1 MAKLFFQGIGIT
13 AMAAAVPKHI
23 INNYH
28 YTDHWSVEEI
38 KQVVD
43 KIGIFERRFADENTC
58 SSDLCF
64 AAAEKLITDNN
75 INRDEIDLLV
85 FLSQTPDYRMLLVP
99 LFYNIN
105 FN

>member
-43 KIGIFERRFADENTC
+43 KIGIFERRFADETPAH
-58 SSDLCF
+58 LIYVLH
-64 AAAEKLITDNN
+64 AAEKLI
-75 INRDEIDLLV
+75 NR
-85 FLSQTPDYRMLLVP
+85 Q
-99 LFYNIN
+99 
-105 FN
+105 

>member
-43 KIGIFERRFADENTC
+43 K
-58 SSDLCF
+58 
-64 AAAEKLITDNN
+64 
-75 INRDEIDLLV
+75 NRNL
-85 FLSQTPDYRMLLVP
+85 
-99 LFYNIN
+99 
-105 FN
+105 